1 MVRIH
6 NRRYSPDVI
15 TVLLER
21 NCAPD
26 GFVGGFLFGGIKM
39 KKNKFYALTASALLG
54 AVGFVL
60 MAIEI
65 SLPIMPSFI
74 KLDFSELPALIAS
87 FAYGPVYG
95 VAVCF
100 VKNFLHLFITNTAG
114 VGELANFL
122 MGIFFVVPAG
132 LVYKKI
138 KNRKGALLGSLLG
151 SLVMGLACVLINLF
165 ITYPIYYKI
174 LIPEQVILSMYQAIL
189 PSVDSILKS
198 LLIFNLPFT
207 FAKGILV
214 SIICFVIYKKISPI
228 LKSKIS

>member
-6 NRRYSPDVI
+6 NRRYSPDEI

-21 NCAPD
+21 SCAPD
-26 GFVGGFLFGGIKM
+26 RCVGGFLFGGTKM
-39 KKNKFYALTASALLG
+39 KKNKLYALTASALLG

-74 KLDFSELPALIAS
+74 KLDFSELPALIAA
-87 FAYGPVYG
+87 FAYGPVYA

-100 VKNFLHLFITNTAG
+100 VKNFLHLFITDTAG

-132 LVYKKI
+132 LIYKKI

-151 SLVMGLACVLINLF
+151 AVVMGVACVFINLF
-165 ITYPIYYKI
+165 ITYPIYYQI

-189 PSVDSILKS
+189 PSVDSIFKS

-207 FAKGILV
+207 IAKGILV

>member
-1 MVRIH
+1 M
-6 NRRYSPDVI
+6 
-15 TVLLER
+15 
-21 NCAPD
+21 
-26 GFVGGFLFGGIKM
+26 
-39 KKNKFYALTASALLG
+39 KNKKLYAMTASALLG
-54 AVGFVL
+54 AIGFVL

-74 KLDFSELPALIAS
+74 KLDFSELPALIAA
-87 FAYGPVYG
+87 FAYGPVYA

-100 VKNFLHLFITNTAG
+100 IKNLLHLFITNTAG

-122 MGIFFVVPAG
+122 MGVFFVVPAG
-132 LVYKKI
+132 LIYNKMKS
-138 KNRKGALLGSLLG
+138 RKGALIGSLLG
-151 SLVMGLACVLINLF
+151 AAVMAVACVFINLF

-198 LLIFNLPFT
+198 LVIFNLPFT

-214 SIICFVIYKKISPI
+214 SMICFFVYKKLSPI
-228 LKSKIS
+228 LKKKMS

>member
-1 MVRIH
+1 M
-6 NRRYSPDVI
+6 SGAFC
-15 TVLLER
+15 LEER
-21 NCAPD
+21 
-26 GFVGGFLFGGIKM
+26 KM
-39 KKNKFYALTASALLG
+39 KNKKLYSLTASALLG

-74 KLDFSELPALIAS
+74 KLDFSELPALIAT
-87 FAYGPVYG
+87 FAYGPLYG

-132 LVYKKI
+132 LIYKRI
-138 KNRKGALLGSLLG
+138 KNRKGALLGSLTG
-151 SLVMGLACVLINLF
+151 AVVMGVACVFINLF
-165 ITYPIYYKI
+165 ITYPIYYQI

-207 FAKGILV
+207 VAKGILV

>member
-1 MVRIH
+1 M
-6 NRRYSPDVI
+6 
-15 TVLLER
+15 
-21 NCAPD
+21 
-26 GFVGGFLFGGIKM
+26 
-39 KKNKFYALTASALLG
+39 KNKKLYALTASALLG

-74 KLDFSELPALIAS
+74 KLDFSELPALIAA
-87 FAYGPVYG
+87 FAYGPTYAI
-95 VAVCF
+95 AVCF
-100 VKNFLHLFITNTAG
+100 VKNFLHLFITNTAA

-122 MGIFFVVPAG
+122 MGVFFVVPAG
-132 LVYKKI
+132 LIYKKI
-138 KNRKGALLGSLLG
+138 KSRKGALLGSLMG
-151 SLVMGLACVLINLF
+151 SVVMGIACVFINLF
-165 ITYPIYYKI
+165 ITYPIYYQI

-189 PSVDSILKS
+189 PSVDSIFKS

-207 FAKGILV
+207 VAKGILV